1 MSHDVAQEG
10 AIMAHLFIIAGHGA
24 GDSGAV
30 GYGYTEA
37 ERVRALA
44 RRIVAYGGSNV
55 TLGDTNRNWYVD
67 KGISSLKISKDWQIL
82 ELHMDSNVS
91 TAKGGHVIIKEGYN
105 PDTYDTA
112 LANFIG
118 SFFPGR
124 ANKVVGRAHLANVNL
139 AAAKGYSYR
148 LLENGF
154 ITNKTDLTKFNEKID
169 DLARG
174 ILKSFGIAP
183 AAPVAPVKKK
193 AEPIDGEIKAGGVF
207 QNKTDKFGTISYQA
221 HMRGF
226 GWGNWQSDGLMVG
239 STGQNRRI
247 EALHIKPVGETNV
260 VVHMKGIGNKEYK
273 NRRLEAIRITGKES
287 FYLYR
292 VHQKSIGWSEWA
304 NNGEW
309 AGTTG
314 KGLQMEALEI
324 KKSMFSVEPHVQS
337 KGWVDYGTITKD
349 TIIGTVGEKKRI
361 ECLCFEGDFEYRVHI
376 QNSGWTDW
384 TRADGVATLGTVGQ
398 ELRIEAIQFR

>member
-1 MSHDVAQEG
+1 
-10 AIMAHLFIIAGHGA
+10 MAHLFIIAGHGA

-55 TLGDTNRNWYVD
+55 TLGDTSRNWYAD
-67 KGISSLKISKDWQIL
+67 KGISSLNIPKSYQIL
-82 ELHMDSNVS
+82 ELHMDSGVS

-105 PDTYDTA
+105 PDQYDTA

-124 ANKVVGRAHLANVNL
+124 ANKVVGRAHLANVNR
-139 AAAKGYSYR
+139 ASAKGYSYR

-154 ITNKTDLTKFNEKID
+154 ITNKTDLTKFNEEID

-174 ILKSFGIAP
+174 ILKSFGIAS

-207 QNKTDKFGTISYQA
+207 QNKTDKFGVISYQA
-221 HMRGF
+221 HMRGI

-247 EALHIKPVGETNV
+247 EALHIKPDGETDV
-260 VVHMKGIGNKEYK
+260 VVHMKEIGNKEYK
-273 NRRLEAIRITGKES
+273 NTKKDTLIGTTGQNRRLEAIRITGHALHLEAIRINPYGKTIKAK
-287 FYLYR
+287 
-292 VHQKSIGWSEWA
+292 VHI
-304 NNGEW
+304 
-309 AGTTG
+309 
-314 KGLQMEALEI
+314 
-324 KKSMFSVEPHVQS
+324 QS
-337 KGWVDYGTITKD
+337 KGWVDYGMITKD

-376 QNSGWTDW
+376 QSSGWTDW
-384 TRADGVATLGTVGQ
+384 TKADGVATLGTVGQ

>member
-1 MSHDVAQEG
+1 
-10 AIMAHLFIIAGHGA
+10 MAHLFLIAGHGA

-44 RRIVAYGGSNV
+44 RRIAAYGGSNV

-105 PDTYDTA
+105 PDQYDTA
-112 LANFIG
+112 LANFIV

-124 ANKVVGRAHLANVNL
+124 ANKIVGRAHLANVNC

-193 AEPIDGEIKAGGVF
+193 AEPIDGEIKAGGAF
-207 QNKTDKFGTISYQA
+207 QSKTDKFGTISYQA

-247 EALHIKPVGETNV
+247 EALHIKPDGETDV
-260 VVHMKGIGNKEYK
+260 
-273 NRRLEAIRITGKES
+273 
-287 FYLYR
+287 
-292 VHQKSIGWSEWA
+292 
-304 NNGEW
+304 
-309 AGTTG
+309 
-314 KGLQMEALEI
+314 
-324 KKSMFSVEPHVQS
+324 
-337 KGWVDYGTITKD
+337 
-349 TIIGTVGEKKRI
+349 
-361 ECLCFEGDFEYRVHI
+361 CC
-376 QNSGWTDW
+376 
-384 TRADGVATLGTVGQ
+384 GQ
-398 ELRIEAIQFR
+398 AFL

>member
-1 MSHDVAQEG
+1 
-10 AIMAHLFIIAGHGA
+10 MAHLFIIAGHGA

-55 TLGDTNRNWYVD
+55 TLGDTNRNWYAD

-82 ELHMDSNVS
+82 ELHMDSGVS
-91 TAKGGHVIIKEGYN
+91 TAKGGHVIIKEGYS
-105 PDTYDTA
+105 PDQYDTA

-124 ANKVVGRAHLANVNL
+124 ANKVVGRAHLANVNR
-139 AAAKGYSYR
+139 ASTKGYSYR

-207 QNKTDKFGTISYQA
+207 QNKIDKFGAISYQA
-221 HMRGF
+221 HMRGI

-247 EALHIKPVGETNV
+247 EALHIKPDGETDV
-260 VVHMKGIGNKEYK
+260 VVHRKSIGNKEYK
-273 NRRLEAIRITGKES
+273 NIKKNTLIGTTGQNRRLEAIRITGKES

-309 AGTTG
+309 AGT
-314 KGLQMEALEI
+314 
-324 KKSMFSVEPHVQS
+324 
-337 KGWVDYGTITKD
+337 
-349 TIIGTVGEKKRI
+349 IG
-361 ECLCFEGDFEYRVHI
+361 
-376 QNSGWTDW
+376 
-384 TRADGVATLGTVGQ
+384 
-398 ELRIEAIQFR
+398 

>member
-1 MSHDVAQEG
+1 
-10 AIMAHLFIIAGHGA
+10 MAHLFLIAGHGA

-55 TLGDTNRNWYVD
+55 TLGDTSRNWYAD

-82 ELHMDSNVS
+82 ELHMDSGVS

-105 PDTYDTA
+105 PDAYDTA
-112 LANFIG
+112 LANFIVT
-118 SFFPGR
+118 FFPGR
-124 ANKVVGRAHLANVNL
+124 ANKVVGRAHLANVNR

-154 ITNKTDLTKFNEKID
+154 ISNKTDLTKFNNQID

-174 ILKSFGIAP
+174 ILKAFGITS

-247 EALHIKPVGETNV
+247 EALHIKPDGETDV
-260 VVHMKGIGNKEYK
+260 VVHMKEIGNKEYK
-273 NRRLEAIRITGKES
+273 NITKDTLIGTTGQNRRLEAIRITGHALRLEAIRINPYGKTIKAK
-287 FYLYR
+287 
-292 VHQKSIGWSEWA
+292 VHI
-304 NNGEW
+304 
-309 AGTTG
+309 
-314 KGLQMEALEI
+314 
-324 KKSMFSVEPHVQS
+324 QS
-337 KGWVDYGTITKD
+337 KGWVDYGMITKD

>member
-1 MSHDVAQEG
+1 M
-10 AIMAHLFIIAGHGA
+10 
-24 GDSGAV
+24 
-30 GYGYTEA
+30 
-37 ERVRALA
+37 
-44 RRIVAYGGSNV
+44 
-55 TLGDTNRNWYVD
+55 
-67 KGISSLKISKDWQIL
+67 
-82 ELHMDSNVS
+82 
-91 TAKGGHVIIKEGYN
+91 IIKEGYN
-105 PDTYDTA
+105 PDQYDTA

-124 ANKVVGRAHLANVNL
+124 ANKVVGRAHLANVNR
-139 AAAKGYSYR
+139 AATKGYSYR

-154 ITNKTDLTKFNEKID
+154 ISNHEDLNKFNSQID

-174 ILKSFGIAP
+174 ILKAFGITS
-183 AAPVAPVKKK
+183 AALVASVKKT
-193 AEPIDGEIKAGGVF
+193 EPVDGEIKSGGEI

-247 EALHIKPVGETNV
+247 EALHIKPDGETDV
-260 VVHMKGIGNKEYK
+260 GVHMKEIGNKEYK
-273 NRRLEAIRITGKES
+273 NIKKDTLIGTTGQNRRLEAIRITGKES

-292 VHQKSIGWSEWA
+292 VHQKSIGWSEWG

-337 KGWVDYGTITKD
+337 KGWLSPKAAENVIGITGHALRLEAIRINPYGKTIKAKVHIQSKGWVDYGMITKD

-376 QNSGWTDW
+376 QSSGWTDW
-384 TRADGVATLGTVGQ
+384 TKADGVATLGTVGQ